1 MGKSHDLATIATDGL
16 PTLEVDT
23 IKNTSGTTALT
34 IDSNGRL
41 GVSNPIIFYG
51 RKNNVD
57 SYTTIGTIVWNV
69 SMVDT
74 ANAYNTSTGLFTCP
88 KAGHYEIHWNYLQRA
103 VGYLRTTA
111 QKNGSHIYGSGQQT
125 MIYSSNS
132 SAEEDMR
139 AGTSIVNCAVGDTLS
154 IRFEDKSST
163 ADIYFGGNSHNC
175 FTVKFLG

>member
-1 MGKSHDLATIATDGL
+1 MSILK
-16 PTLEVDT
+16 VDS
-23 IKNTSGTTALT
+23 IQNTGGTTGLT

-41 GVSNPIIFYG
+41 GISNPIIFYG
-51 RKNNVD
+51 RKDDASNY
-57 SYTTIGTIVWNV
+57 STIGTIVWNV

-88 KAGHYEIHWNYLQRA
+88 KAGHYEIHWNYLQRFT
-103 VGYLRTTA
+103 GYLRTTA

-125 MIYSSNS
+125 MIYGNNS
-132 SAEEDMR
+132 SDEEDMR
-139 AGTSIVNCAVGDTLS
+139 AATSIVNCAVGDTLS
-154 IRFEDKSST
+154 IKFVDKNST